1 MKITMLTVSYN
12 SEKTIAR
19 TIESVLAQTF
29 TDFEYIV
36 IDGLSKD
43 NTVEVAKSYSNK
55 FADKGIPYTV
65 ISEKD
70 NGMYDAI
77 NKGTRLAK
85 GIIVGNI
92 NSDDWL
98 EPNALDIIAK
108 TYDET
113 EFDMFY
119 ADLRIIKPTGNII
132 KKAKLKKIVLT
143 RYWNHPT
150 TFITKELYGKYQYKL
165 ESMYDDCD
173 LMLRIRKDKNNKV
186 VIRNI
191 VLANFV
197 FGGMSTKK
205 NWNETW
211 KRIKL
216 RCKIYK
222 NNGYGFFYFIDCFIM
237 EFLKFVLA

>member
-1 MKITMLTVSYN
+1 MKITMITVCFN
-12 SEKTIAR
+12 SSRTIAK
-19 TIESVLAQTF
+19 TIESVLDQSF
-29 TDFEYIV
+29 NDFEYII

-43 NTVEVAKSYSNK
+43 DTVKIAEGYRSQFDRRN
-55 FADKGIPYTV
+55 IPFTI

-77 NKGTRLAK
+77 NKGTKLAR

-98 EPNALDIIAK
+98 EPNALQVVSD

-113 EFDMFY
+113 NFDMFY

-132 KKAKLKKIVLT
+132 KKAKLKKLAFT

-150 TFITKELYGKYQYKL
+150 TFITKEMYGKYQYKL

-173 LMLRIRKDKNNKV
+173 LMLRIRKDKNNKI
-186 VIRNI
+186 VIKNE

-205 NWNETW
+205 NWKETW
-211 KRIKL
+211 DRIKI

-222 NNGYGFFYFIDCFIM
+222 NNGYSSLYCIDCFIM
-237 EFLKFVLA
+237 ETLKYILA